1 MKKELRERFAAYR
14 AGKSIKGTETEK
26 NLLKAF
32 AGESQARN
40 RYLMFA
46 EAAKEEGFDQ
56 ISAVFKETAHNEDH
70 HAQIFFAFLE
80 GGSVEILAGY
90 PAGKVSGTLQNLL
103 VSADGEHEEFVEL
116 YPHFADVAQK
126 EGFVKIANQFRMVAK
141 IEKEHEERYRKLAV
155 NVQEGKVFSKDVET
169 VWICREC
176 GHVHTAKQAPAACPS
191 CQRSQAV
198 FEMRV
203 VNY

>member
-1 MKKELRERFAAYR
+1 MKKELRDRFASYR
-14 AGKSIKGTETEK
+14 AGKSVKGTETEK

-32 AGESQARN
+32 AGESQAQN
-40 RYLMFA
+40 RYVMFA

-56 ISAVFKETAHNEDH
+56 IAAIFKETAHNEDH

-80 GGSVEILAGY
+80 GGCVEIVAGY
-90 PAGKVSGTLQNLL
+90 PAGKVGDTYENLI
-103 VSADGEHEEFVEL
+103 AAAEGEHEEFVDL

-141 IEKEHEERYRKLAV
+141 IEKEHEERYRKLAA
-155 NVQEGKVFSKDVET
+155 NLKEGKVFAKDGET

-176 GHVHTAKQAPAACPS
+176 GHIHTAKQAPTACPS

-198 FEMRV
+198 FEIRS